1 MYQDYDEAKME
12 DSYMQ
17 AVGTRREDEEQLN
30 NALLESLK
38 DSNEN
43 ENKEK
48 EKEKEEEKEKEKE
61 KKEEKEEEK
70 ESMEEE
76 EKKD

>member
-1 MYQDYDEAKME
+1 MYKDYDDEKME

-48 EKEKEEEKEKEKE
+48 EKEKE
-61 KKEEKEEEK
+61 KEEEGEKEK

>member
-48 EKEKEEEKEKEKE
+48 EKEMEKEKEEEEEE
-61 KKEEKEEEK
+61 KKEEEK